1 MKKILAILAA
11 VMLLGTVNAYAIPL
25 VLDVGAAGIPGTTP
39 ALGDAD
45 TYTGVFNQLGVY
57 AETTSSPTGVATFN
71 DIGDIWVTQLLS
83 GGPIDTEG
91 INLVYA
97 LTGRWENL
105 AGTITG
111 TSPTPSG
118 GFTQFHQYAGG
129 TLNLYADYPVD
140 FNFGSDH
147 RGSYDDNVVSFTN
160 GILVGTLGLVSGNG
174 SLEFNSSGDPIHGST
189 NLQWE
194 FTSMLSGFWLDQY
207 LNDLSPKSEL
217 GLVLAFTDTNTDDIQ
232 IRGEFIDSNHDGSV
246 DIDIVP
252 EPASMALLG
261 LGLVGLVLRRKKV
274 A

>member
-1 MKKILAILAA
+1 MKKIFAILAA

-25 VLDVGAAGIPGTTP
+25 VLDVGAAGIPGTIP
-39 ALGDAD
+39 ALGDAN

-57 AETTSSPTGVATFN
+57 AETTSSPTGLATFN
-71 DIGDIWVTQLLS
+71 DIGDIWITQLLS

-97 LTGRWENL
+97 LTGRWADL
-105 AGTITG
+105 SGQITG

-118 GFTQFHQYAGG
+118 GFTQFHQYTGG
-129 TLNLYADYPVD
+129 TLNLYADYPID
-140 FNFGSDH
+140 YNFGSDH
-147 RGSYDDNVVSFTN
+147 HGSYDDNVVGFTN
-160 GILVGTLGLVSGNG
+160 GVLVGTLGLMSGDG
-174 SLEFNSSGDPIHGST
+174 SLEFDAGGNPIQGST
-189 NLQWE
+189 ALQWQ
-194 FTSMLSGFWLDQY
+194 FTYMLPGFWLDQY
-207 LNDLSPKSEL
+207 LADIEPKGDL

-252 EPASMALLG
+252 EPASMVLLG
-261 LGLVGLVLRRKKV
+261 LGLAGLALRRKKV